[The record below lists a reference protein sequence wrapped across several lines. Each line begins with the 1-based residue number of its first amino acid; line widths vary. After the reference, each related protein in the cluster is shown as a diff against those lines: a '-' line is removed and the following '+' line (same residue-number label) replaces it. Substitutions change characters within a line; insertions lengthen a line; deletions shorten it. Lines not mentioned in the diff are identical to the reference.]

1 MVNKDVTLGADAR
14 EGLKNGINIL
24 ANAVKATLG
33 PKGRFVLIETEA
45 GPHVTKDGVTVA
57 KSIYLKDPI
66 ENMGAQLAKQAASKT
81 ATIAGDGTTTS
92 TVLAQELVNL
102 ANEAIAKGAAPISIT
117 KGIEQAAELAYKK
130 LDELKEEIDIK
141 DWEKLVNV
149 ASISANNDREIG
161 EIIANAFTFTGK
173 DGVLAVEDSKTVDTF
188 TEMVQGMQ
196 FENGYISPYFVT
208 DPNKMVCEYD
218 NAMFLLFDGAIKNPK
233 YIVPILDKVAALNNT
248 PLVLIAEEFDA
259 QTLSLLVINKLRA
272 GLNLVAVKS
281 PAFGERR
288 KQILEDIA
296 ILTGGTVISETQGI
310 TLDKVLVSHLGR
322 AKKVKIT
329 SKATTIVDG
338 LGEPAAIEARI
349 EQLKEQLQ
357 NFTDSWNIEKYKE
370 RIAKLSKGVA
380 VIKVGAITEAALK
393 EKKDRIDDALHAT
406 RAALQSGIVLGGGMA
421 LLNIANSRAH
431 HELGYVPYSDKSAD
445 EILGIEIFNKALTA
459 PFRTILINAGIN
471 PNDVLTELIIPSDE
485 MNLNNPNR
493 GFDVKNEQYVDLKE
507 AGIIDPLLVVK
518 SALENAVSV
527 ANLMILTECTINIS
541 PVTPKENPYDTD
553 LITV

>member
-14 EGLKNGINIL
+14 EGLKEGINIL

-66 ENMGAQLAKQAASKT
+66 QNMGAQLAKQAASKT
-81 ATIAGDGTTTS
+81 ASVAGDGTTTS
-92 TVLAQELVNL
+92 TVIAQALVNL
-102 ANEAIAKGAAPISIT
+102 ADKAIKEGAAPISIT
-117 KGIEQAAELAYKK
+117 KGIEQAAK
-130 LDELKEEIDIK
+130 LTYEMLKDSAEEIDVN
-141 DWEKLVNV
+141 DWEKLVSV

-173 DGVLAVEDSKTVDTF
+173 DGVLAVEDSKTVETF

-196 FENGYISPYFVT
+196 FENGYMSPYFVT

-233 YIVPILDKVAALNNT
+233 HIVPILDKVAAMNNT
-248 PLVLIAEEFDA
+248 PLVLVAEDFDA

-310 TLDKVLVSHLGR
+310 TLDKVLVQHLGK
-322 AKKVKIT
+322 AKKVKVT
-329 SKATTIVDG
+329 SKSTTIIDG
-338 LGEPAAIEARI
+338 LGDQSAIDSRI

-380 VIKVGAITEAALK
+380 VIKVGAVTEAELK

-421 LLNIANSRAH
+421 LLNLAGSFVIDST
-431 HELGYVPYSDKSAD
+431 LGSDVQKGA
-445 EILGIEIFNKALTA
+445 GIFSKALTS
-459 PFRTILINAGIN
+459 PFTTIITNSGG
-471 PNDVLTELIIPSDE
+471 DVDDILSELIIDSGQEHHSYP
-485 MNLNNPNR
+485 NL
-493 GFDVKNEQYVDLKE
+493 GYDAKNEKFVDMK
-507 AGIIDPLLVVK
+507 ASGIIDPLLVVQ

-527 ANLMILTECTINIS
+527 ANLVILTECTINVS

>member
-14 EGLKNGINIL
+14 GGLKEGINIL

-66 ENMGAQLAKQAASKT
+66 QNMGAQLAKQAASKT
-81 ATIAGDGTTTS
+81 ATVAGDGTTTS
-92 TVLAQELVNL
+92 TVIAQELINL
-102 ANEAIAKGAAPISIT
+102 ANEAIEKGAAPISIT
-117 KGIEQAAELAYKK
+117 KGIEKAAK
-130 LDELKEEIDIK
+130 LTYEMLKESAEEIDVK
-141 DWEKLVNV
+141 DWDKLVNV

-173 DGVLAVEDSKTVDTF
+173 DGVLAVEDSKTVETF

-196 FENGYISPYFVT
+196 FDNGYMSPYFVT

-233 YIVPILDKVAALNNT
+233 HIVPILDKVAAMNNT
-248 PLVLIAEEFDA
+248 PLVLVAEDFDA

-310 TLDKVLVSHLGR
+310 TLDKVLVQHLGK
-322 AKKVKIT
+322 AKKVKVT
-329 SKATTIVDG
+329 SKSTTIIDG
-338 LGEPAAIEARI
+338 LGDQSAIDARI

-357 NFTDSWNIEKYKE
+357 NFTDSWNIEKFKE

-380 VIKVGAITEAALK
+380 VIKVGAVTEAELK

-421 LLNIANSRAH
+421 LLNLAGTFVLNS
-431 HELGYVPYSDKSAD
+431 ELNDD
-445 EILGIEIFNKALTA
+445 EQKGAAIFSKALTA
-459 PFRTILINAGIN
+459 PFRTIITNSGAN
-471 PNDVLTELIIPSDE
+471 VDYVLTNLIVDSGQE
-485 MNLNNPNR
+485 HFQYSNL
-493 GFDVKNEQYVDLKE
+493 GYDAKNEKFVDMKA
-507 AGIIDPLLVVK
+507 AGIIDPLLVVQ

-527 ANLMILTECTINIS
+527 ANLVILTECTINIS